1 MTNPDE
7 ERFLFADE
15 DVTSITNSVPAEPW
29 KVLVVDDE
37 EQVHAV
43 TRLVLGDFEFQG
55 RGLRF
60 LNAYSAAAGETL
72 LVENPDVAVILLD
85 VVMESEHAGLQL
97 VQRIRQEIGNRLV
110 RIVLRT
116 GQPGQAPE
124 KQAFLNYDINDYRTK
139 TELTS
144 DKLFTAMVGA
154 LRNYEDIRRIE
165 HLFEQVKASHLATV
179 VAMADL
185 AEYKDEDTGG
195 HVLRIKA
202 LTEGIAQRL
211 AEDKRYAEQIDA
223 SFLELVGTA
232 SILHDI
238 GKIGIPDKILQKPG
252 RLERDEMEIMRNH
265 ALLGENLLSKLGQM
279 VEGPSFMSIG
289 ARIAGGH
296 HEKWDGSG
304 YPRGLRGEE
313 IPLEARIVAVADV
326 YDALTSKRT
335 YKEAWPKDQALETIR
350 QDAGRHFDPAIVEAF
365 ALVLE
370 QIAKSRLKD
379 EAERAAEEM
388 GAASTPEPG
397 AG

>member
-1 MTNPDE
+1 MSKLEEEDE
-7 ERFLFADE
+7 IQFAE
-15 DVTSITNSVPAEPW
+15 EETKAAPETAVEGPW

-55 RGLRF
+55 RGLKF
-60 LNAYSAAAGETL
+60 LNAYSAAAGASL

-97 VQRIRQEIGNRLV
+97 VHRIREEIGNRFV

-139 TELTS
+139 TELTAE
-144 DKLFTAMVGA
+144 KLFTAMVGA

-165 HLFEQVKASHLATV
+165 KLFEQVKSSQLATV

-185 AEYKDEDTGG
+185 AEYKDEDTGD
-195 HVLRIKA
+195 HVLRIKRR
-202 LTEGIAQRL
+202 TEAIARRL
-211 AEDKRYAEQIDA
+211 AESSPYAPLIDEH
-223 SFLELVGTA
+223 FLELVGTA

-238 GKIGIPDKILQKPG
+238 GKIGIPDRILQKPS
-252 RLERDEMEIMRNH
+252 RLTEEEWQVMRTH
-265 ALLGENLLSKLGQM
+265 ATLGENLLKKLAGM
-279 VEGPSFMSIG
+279 APGPSFMSIG
-289 ARIAGGH
+289 ANIAGAH

-304 YPRGLRGEE
+304 YPRGAKGEE

-326 YDALTSKRT
+326 YDALTSRRV
-335 YKEAWPKDQALETIR
+335 YKEAWKPEDALAVLKK
-350 QDAGRHFDPAIVEAF
+350 DAGSHFDPVVVEAF
-365 ALVLE
+365 AALLE
-370 QIAKSRLKD
+370 EGHD
-379 EAERAAEEM
+379 GTEPVRA
-388 GAASTPEPG
+388 PELSNLQKGGSGNEP
-397 AG
+397 